1 MVIGLSRRQP
11 NNALEMLIFVIF
23 LIPIGAYYLIKWIV
37 RGILTICVWASSR
50 KSNNSRES
58 IDIAGIDRMDGIAFE
73 NLAAGLLRNNG
84 YKKVEITKAS
94 GDYGVDIIA
103 VKDGKN
109 YAFQCKCYSSN
120 LGVKPIQEVYSGA
133 KMYRADI
140 AVVVTNSYFTPSAIS
155 LANKLGVLLWSRD
168 DFIRLARETPRK
180 ENVQDV
186 PTPKTPILN
195 IDVEKTTLDKPI
207 EWKRMA
213 NEMATILKAGRYVFG
228 KNIPNGMYDLIAVSG
243 GGWFTIFDKD
253 DGEDLIWLGEKE
265 DGTGAKEY
273 NGLDSDVVKQF
284 TLEGNVEVKIA
295 KARMVVI
302 EDEE

>member
-1 MVIGLSRRQP
+1 MSRRQP
-11 NNALEMLIFVIF
+11 NNALEMLIFVIL
-23 LIPIGAYYLIKWIV
+23 LIPIGAYYLMKWIV
-37 RGILTICVWASSR
+37 RGILTICVWVSSR
-50 KSNNSRES
+50 KSNNSRVS
-58 IDIAGIDRMDGIAFE
+58 IDMSAIDRMDGIAFE
-73 NLAAGLLRNNG
+73 NIFAELLRNNG

-103 VKDGKN
+103 VKDSKN

-120 LGVKPIQEVYSGA
+120 LGIKPIQEVYSGA

-140 AVVVTNSYFTPSAIS
+140 AVVVTNSYFTSSAIS
-155 LANKLGVLLWSRD
+155 LANKLDVLLWNRD
-168 DFIRLARETPRK
+168 DFIRLARESPRK

-186 PTPKTPILN
+186 PTPKSPFLN
-195 IDVEKTTLDKPI
+195 IDIENKRTPSEPY

-213 NEMATILKAGRYVFG
+213 NEMATILKTGRYVFG

-253 DGEDLIWLGEKE
+253 DGEDLIWFGEKD

-273 NGLDSDVVKQF
+273 RGLDSDVVRQF

-295 KARMVVI
+295 KARMVVL